1 MSSFTAAASAK
12 KAGLPIALACVALA
26 ACTNLDSKPSAVNSV
41 PAPVANLHVLELF
54 TSEGCS
60 SCPAADKLLSK
71 LKAEADSTVFLLSYH
86 VDYWNYL
93 GWKDPFSQAVFSNR
107 QRQYA
112 QRFGLDGSYT
122 PQLIVNGEEEFVG
135 SDEKRLRT
143 SLAKGSSASVRVTAS
158 AAWTDKNTLRV
169 SYSLSSPE
177 GLTLN
182 VALVQN
188 EAKTDVKRGENGGRI
203 LQHVNVVRD
212 LKTAEAQPTG
222 NVDIRLPGEGA
233 DVPFSVIV
241 FVQQKGGG
249 KIVGAKSITVP
260 LQKGA

>member
-1 MSSFTAAASAK
+1 MPSFTAATRVK
-12 KAGLPIALACVALA
+12 KAGLPLVFACAALA
-26 ACTNLDSKPSAVNSV
+26 ACANLGSKPAAVNAI
-41 PAPVANLHVLELF
+41 PAPVASLHVLELF

-60 SCPAADKLLSK
+60 SCPPADKLLRR
-71 LKAEADSTVFLLSYH
+71 LKAEGDSTVFLLSYH

-93 GWKDPFSQAVFSNR
+93 GWKDPFSQAAFGNR
-107 QRQYA
+107 QREYA

-143 SLAKGSSASVRVTAS
+143 SLAKGSAASISIAAS
-158 AAWTDKNTLRV
+158 AALTDKNTLQV
-169 SYSLSSPE
+169 SYSCSSPE

-188 EAKTDVKRGENGGRI
+188 EATTDVKRGENGGRI

-212 LKTAEAQPTG
+212 LKTVAAQRTG
-222 NVDIRLPGEGA
+222 NVVVNLPDEVKA
-233 DVPFSVIV
+233 VPLSVIV
-241 FVQQKGGG
+241 FAQQKIGG
-249 KIVGAKSITVP
+249 KITGATRVAVP
-260 LQKGA
+260 VQKGA